1 MHKFHAS
8 FWEPF
13 ARDLNALEIG
23 GHFGFLTKYQS
34 TFLLDSNLNCSI
46 LWDLKIVLQ
55 AHYSLILDHSALE
68 LFPRL
73 EHSVKIQEFF
83 YFSQIFREINLPKS
97 KVLKKAILTVLVGLN
112 YAFLAIKNGQIS
124 STLDNQSLQMV
135 KMAISEPLDWLKLI
149 SRKNSDREIFKF
161 PHCVE

>member
-1 MHKFHAS
+1 ML
-8 FWEPF
+8 
-13 ARDLNALEIG
+13 R
-23 GHFGFLTKYQS
+23 
-34 TFLLDSNLNCSI
+34 
-46 LWDLKIVLQ
+46 
-55 AHYSLILDHSALE
+55 AHYSLILDHSTLE

-97 KVLKKAILTVLVGLN
+97 KVLKKAILTVLVGLS

-149 SRKNSDREIFKF
+149 SRKIRGRKILNFHTVLIRGNFSY
-161 PHCVE
+161 